1 MRGKM
6 DNIEALAKEI
16 QMTQNAVAF
25 TGAGISAESGV
36 PTYRGEGGLWTKYD
50 PSKYASIGYFLQDPS
65 YYWNF
70 FKDVRY
76 PILKNVRPNKAHL
89 ALFEMEKAG
98 ILKTVITQNI
108 DGLHQE
114 AGSSSVIELH
124 GTTRTIICMEC
135 SKKYSIGQAFA
146 KLQQHIPPLCTD
158 CEGILR
164 PDVIFFGE
172 TLDPK
177 ILRAAYA
184 EVTDCDLLLAVGS
197 SLVVYPAADIP
208 MRAKQAG
215 AKLAIINKGSTPLDA
230 VADYVFDAAAGTIL
244 PKLINLKID

>member
-1 MRGKM
+1 M
-6 DNIEALAKEI
+6 DNIEALATDIK
-16 QMTQNAVAF
+16 NAKHIVAF
-25 TGAGISAESGV
+25 TGAGISAESGI

-50 PSKYASIGYFLQDPS
+50 PSKYASIGYFLQNPS

-76 PILKNVRPNKAHL
+76 PILKKVKPNKAHL
-89 ALFEMEKAG
+89 ALVEMENAG
-98 ILKTVITQNI
+98 KLKTVITQNI

-124 GTTRTIICMEC
+124 GTTRTIICMDC
-135 SKKYSIGQAFA
+135 SKKYTIGEAFI
-146 KLQQHIPPLCTD
+146 KLEKQIPPLCSE
-158 CEGILR
+158 CNGILR

-172 TLDPK
+172 MLDPE
-177 ILRAAYA
+177 ILRDAYA
-184 EVTDCDLLLAVGS
+184 AAASCDLLLAVGS

-215 AKLAIINKGSTPLDA
+215 AKLAIINIDSTPLDS
-230 VADYVFDAAAGTIL
+230 VADYVINDAAGKFL
-244 PKLINLKID
+244 PLIIKD

>member
-1 MRGKM
+1 M
-6 DNIEALAKEI
+6 DKIKALASDI
-16 QMTQNAVAF
+16 QKARKIVAF
-25 TGAGISAESGV
+25 TGAGISAESGI

-50 PSKYASIGYFLQDPS
+50 SSKYASIGYFLQNPS

-76 PILKNVRPNKAHL
+76 PILKKVKPNQAHL

-98 ILKTVITQNI
+98 NLTTVITQNI

-135 SKKYSIGQAFA
+135 SKKYRIEEVYAQLAE
-146 KLQQHIPPLCTD
+146 QIPPLCSA
-158 CEGILR
+158 CGGILR
-164 PDVIFFGE
+164 PEVVFFGE
-172 TLDPK
+172 MLDPD
-177 ILRAAYA
+177 ILRHAYA
-184 EVTDCDLLLAVGS
+184 AAASCDFMLAVGS

-215 AKLAIINKGSTPLDA
+215 AKLAVINIGTTPLDS
-230 VADYVFDAAAGTIL
+230 VADYVINQAAGSVL
-244 PKLINLKID
+244 PQVVQQSY

>member
-1 MRGKM
+1 M
-6 DNIEALAKEI
+6 DNIEALATDIK
-16 QMTQNAVAF
+16 NAKHIVAF
-25 TGAGISAESGV
+25 TGAGISAESGI

-50 PSKYASIGYFLQDPS
+50 PSKYASIGYFLQNPS

-76 PILKNVRPNKAHL
+76 PILKKVKPNKAHL
-89 ALFEMEKAG
+89 ALVEMENAG
-98 ILKTVITQNI
+98 KLKTVITQNI

-124 GTTRTIICMEC
+124 GTTRTIICMDC
-135 SKKYSIGQAFA
+135 SKKYKIGEAFI
-146 KLQQHIPPLCTD
+146 KLEKQIPPLCSE
-158 CEGILR
+158 CNGILR

-172 TLDPK
+172 MLDPE
-177 ILRAAYA
+177 ILRDAYA
-184 EVTDCDLLLAVGS
+184 AAASCDLLLAVGS

-215 AKLAIINKGSTPLDA
+215 AKLAIINIDSTPLDS
-230 VADYVFDAAAGTIL
+230 VADYVINDAAGKFL
-244 PKLINLKID
+244 PLIIKD